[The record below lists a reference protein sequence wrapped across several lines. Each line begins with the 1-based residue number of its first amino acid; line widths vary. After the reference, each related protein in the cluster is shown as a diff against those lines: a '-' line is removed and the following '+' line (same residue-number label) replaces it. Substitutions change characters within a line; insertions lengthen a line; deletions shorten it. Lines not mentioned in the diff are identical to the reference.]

1 MFQNSLYEYLSSF
14 YLLTTLTK
22 ECIILLSSTNQGIHK
37 LMATLEQL
45 LEVISDPY
53 EDREEGVDF
62 WVDEDGYIQTQD
74 VRTAALIMRT
84 ANTSGVFDHNLV
96 KVGQKGDS
104 ILLGFDT
111 LLDAEP
117 VFSIKIG
124 YQKAI
129 SAEVKKDDNN
139 KFCVYLDRKRG
150 TRLFNKLASVKSYLK
165 KLDKELQTQGQ
176 DVASYEESED

>member
-1 MFQNSLYEYLSSF
+1 MTS
-14 YLLTTLTK
+14 LTK
-22 ECIILLSSTNQGIHK
+22 DSIIHILSTNQGVYR

-53 EDREEGVDF
+53 SGREEGVDF

-84 ANTSGVFDHNLV
+84 ANISGEFTQNLV

-111 LLDAEP
+111 LLDAT
-117 VFSIKIG
+117 SIFKTEIG
-124 YQKAI
+124 LKKDI
-129 SAEVKKDDNN
+129 LAEVKRDEHG
-139 KFCVYLDRKRG
+139 KFCVYLNQKRSA
-150 TRLFNKLASVKSYLK
+150 RMFNKLTSAKNFIK
-165 KLDKELQTQGQ
+165 GLDKDLQSVGEPTTTYD
-176 DVASYEESED
+176 DVED